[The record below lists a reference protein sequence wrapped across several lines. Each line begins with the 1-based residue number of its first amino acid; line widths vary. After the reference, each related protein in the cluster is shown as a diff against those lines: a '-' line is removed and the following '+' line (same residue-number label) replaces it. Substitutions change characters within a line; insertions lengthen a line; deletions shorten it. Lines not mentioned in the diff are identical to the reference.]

1 MDSVQ
6 GDIVLQ
12 LVITVN
18 VEQADSLM
26 SLSQGQTHVERND
39 MSPVRITDCQIT
51 PDQDAE
57 QDQDAPPVEKTQIV
71 PFCDMGDVAG
81 LRAELEHA
89 RKAARMHLRDSDT
102 QRATILRQHE
112 QLQAVR
118 DEAKDLRAA
127 LADRDQEIARL
138 RAQLAQ
144 HDRPLPI
151 RYLPAPAVALQ
162 PSQ

>member
-1 MDSVQ
+1 M
-6 GDIVLQ
+6 
-12 LVITVN
+12 ITIQWVTAPA
-18 VEQADSLM
+18 VAA
-26 SLSQGQTHVERND
+26 V
-39 MSPVRITDCQIT
+39 TDQPEPEPT
-51 PDQDAE
+51 PE
-57 QDQDAPPVEKTQIV
+57 PTAPPVEKTQIV

-112 QLQAVR
+112 QLQAAR

-138 RAQLAQ
+138 RAELAQ
-144 HDRPLPI
+144 HDRPLPV